1 MKIAIFDLDGTLL
14 NTIADLASA
23 ANHALEALGFP
34 RRAEEECIQFVGNG
48 VTKLLERALP
58 EGSKTPGQVERMRE
72 EFFKYYDEHLWDAT
86 FVYPGM
92 TELLDA
98 LQARGVMLAVASNKY
113 QSATERLVKHFFPQI
128 QFLDV
133 LGQRDGVPVKPDPD
147 IVYELLLSAGAK
159 KEDVL
164 YVGDS
169 DVDMQTAKNAG
180 VRVCAV
186 TWGFRTR
193 ELLETFHP
201 DFITDNPQDIL
212 TMI

>member
-23 ANHALEALGFP
+23 ANYALEALGFP
-34 RRAEEECIQFVGNG
+34 RRAEEECVQFVGNG

-58 EGSKTPGQVERMRE
+58 DGAKTPANVERMRDA
-72 EFFKYYDEHLWDAT
+72 FFKYYDAHLWDAT

-92 TELLDA
+92 AELLED

-128 QFLDV
+128 KFFDV
-133 LGQRDGVPVKPDPD
+133 LGQREGFPVKPDPD
-147 IVYELLLSAGAK
+147 IVYEILLSGGAQK
-159 KEDVL
+159 QDVL

-186 TWGFRTR
+186 TWGFRSR
-193 ELLETFHP
+193 ELLETFRP
-201 DFITDNPQDIL
+201 DFITDHPQDIV